1 MPDPTKLRLA
11 PAVVYYDGAEL
22 GYLSFRTAVEI
33 EDDSRSVELMA
44 GQTGDTPVDEVI
56 TGHRCTVR
64 CPVVEVTPDKLA
76 LAIPNSEVA
85 GSIVTIKNKIGQR
98 QRAIAKE
105 LKVIRLVDGEE
116 STLAEDIF
124 IFPLASPKPGVVTQT
139 FGQEQQEL
147 LLTFQ
152 VWIGSR
158 HEGVLQCRV
167 GRLRATP
174 TRRSGATSRAVA

>member
-1 MPDPTKLRLA
+1 MPDPTLLRLA
-11 PAVVYYDGAEL
+11 PASVFFDSVHL

-44 GQTGDTPVDEVI
+44 GQPGDTPVDEVL

-76 LAIPNSEVA
+76 LAIPNSVIV
-85 GSIVTIKNKIGQR
+85 GSTVTIKNKIGQR
-98 QRAIAKE
+98 QRSVAKE
-105 LKVIRLVDGEE
+105 LRVVRLVDGEE
-116 STLAEDIF
+116 SILPADIF
-124 IFPLASPKPGVVTQT
+124 VFPLASPKPGTVTQT

-152 VWIGSR
+152 VWMDPTTKEFY
-158 HEGVLQCRV
+158 HV
-167 GRLRATP
+167 G
-174 TRRSGATSRAVA
+174 